1 MSTDPVCGMEVYEN
15 LAAGEM
21 CYQDTVYYF
30 CSRVCLSMFEDDPK
44 KYLDDVAQDQMQ
56 LAA

>member
-15 LAAGEM
+15 MAAGEI
-21 CYQDTVYYF
+21 CYQGTVYYF
-30 CSRVCLSMFEDDPK
+30 CSRVCLSMFEDHPE
-44 KYLDDVAQDQMQ
+44 KYLDDVAQEQTL

>member
-15 LAAGEM
+15 MAVGAM

-30 CSRVCLSMFEDDPK
+30 CSRVCLSIFEDHPE
-44 KYLDDVAQDQMQ
+44 KYLDDVAKQTL

>member
-15 LAAGEM
+15 MAAGAM

-30 CSRVCLSMFEDDPK
+30 CSRVCLSMFEDHPE
-44 KYLDDVAQDQMQ
+44 KYLNDVAKEQTL